1 MKQYLTINNTT
12 FEVVKPKEQTLSSL
26 ECSFNHG
33 YLDIFG
39 AYDRPSTTKVNI
51 WNYWVKT
58 LREMGC
64 YDYCITSN
72 NTFQFTISGHLEYDG
87 KEYFVKITPNH
98 NYLYLVG

>member
-1 MKQYLTINNTT
+1 MKKYLTINNTT
-12 FEVVKPKEQTLSSL
+12 FEVVTPKVATLLQL
-26 ECSFNHG
+26 EYSFDHG

-39 AYDRPSTTKVNI
+39 AYDRPSTTKVYI

-72 NTFQFTISGHLEYDG
+72 NTFQFTISGHLTHNHKQY
-87 KEYFVKITPNH
+87 YVKITPNH